1 MLLTVVTLAL
11 RRRLTLSSGLA
22 TLGTVLVA
30 AFSLWAPIDEPI
42 TLLGFTVKFSS
53 SWRVLGRSFIMDESN
68 RAAVSYL
75 FMAGAFVFGGAWMA
89 RPASGFFF
97 VGLASLGM
105 VVASLLIRPFLFAA
119 VFLELSAMG
128 AVLLIVS
135 PEYPAKRGGLRL
147 LILYTLAMLAI
158 LLAGWMVESVGVTS
172 ATPDL
177 ALQATVLL
185 ALGFAVLM
193 AVPPFH
199 IWLPAASR
207 ESNPYAFAF
216 VTIILQSAGLFFMLQ
231 FLDNYAWLREVAL
244 LYPGMRL
251 IGTAMVWLGGLWT
264 LAQRSFSKV
273 MAYALLTDFG
283 VMLIAVGIGSP
294 EGIRIALSLTW
305 VREISLIVMALGATH
320 LLEHAREGEQEGL
333 KGMAYLKPL
342 AVASSL
348 IGLLSVAGFPLTAG
362 FPGRWAIL
370 TILGPSDL
378 LASSSVL
385 VASLCLVAT
394 AIRWSRIFLGI
405 TSSQDIPRLKNTERL
420 FVGGGIIFCI
430 VLGIFPQILYPWVNE
445 AVAGMTQLI
454 P

>member
-1 MLLTVVTLAL
+1 MLI
-11 RRRLTLSSGLA
+11 
-22 TLGTVLVA
+22 A
-30 AFSLWAPIDEPI
+30 AFSLWAPIDEPM
-42 TLLGFTVKFSS
+42 TLLGISVKLSS
-53 SWRVLGRSFIMDESN
+53 SWGVLGRSFILDESN

-75 FMAGAFVFGGAWMA
+75 FMAGAIVFGGAWMA
-89 RPASGFFF
+89 RPARGFFF
-97 VGLASLGM
+97 VGLASLGT

-119 VFLELSAMG
+119 VFLELTAMG

-135 PEYPAKRGGLRL
+135 PEYPARRGGLRL
-147 LILYTLAMLAI
+147 LVLYTLAMLAI

-177 ALQATVLL
+177 ALRATVLL

-193 AVPPFH
+193 TVPPFH

-207 ESNPYAFAF
+207 DSNPYAFAF

-231 FLDNYAWLREVAL
+231 FLDNYAWLREVDL

-251 IGTAMVWLGGLWT
+251 IGTAMVWLGGLWA
-264 LAQRSFSKV
+264 LAERSFSKV

-294 EGIRIALSLTW
+294 EGFRLALSLTW
-305 VREISLIVMALGATH
+305 VREVSLIVMALGTTY
-320 LLEHAREGEQEGL
+320 LLEGVREGDNEGL
-333 KGMAYLKPL
+333 KGVAYLKPW

-362 FPGRWAIL
+362 FPGRWALL
-370 TILGPSDL
+370 TTLSPSDI

-385 VASLCLVAT
+385 IASLFLGAT
-394 AIRWSRIFLGI
+394 AIRWARLFLER
-405 TSSQDIPRLKNTERL
+405 SDPKDIPRLRIIERL
-420 FVGGGIIFCI
+420 FVGGGIALCF
-430 VLGIFPQILYPWVNE
+430 VLGIFPQIIYPWVNE